1 MKKKGLII
9 STVVMVVV
17 LIASLTTATYAWFT
31 AETRT
36 TVNGFD
42 INVAEGSAV
51 VVGFKNGTT
60 WNTLASAA
68 DLNDSLFQS
77 GNVTFSTTEGWVGD
91 AEGLTPTLIPTINL
105 GKEIGGTWVMEKAVG
120 KTTETDVLKATEKNT
135 YLWGNTSNAETIVAA
150 NKGKNGALAN
160 QTAGVANSDY
170 AHFILGAQASKSLE
184 SLTFA
189 ITVTSS
195 GKTTLGMA
203 AATHIAFRKT
213 GETTWTDIDMFDK
226 TQNPGLTTEKSCTAS
241 TTIASVAGYTLTGS
255 TTQKDAGSATYY
267 ITLDP
272 VAINQIEIVIYLA
285 GSDADCTD
293 AAKGAVSKISMDFIA
308 VEKTQG

>member
-31 AETRT
+31 AETKT

-42 INVAEGSAV
+42 INVAAGSAV
-51 VVGFKNGTT
+51 VVGFKHGTT
-60 WNTLASAA
+60 WNTLADA
-68 DLNDSLFQS
+68 DSLNDSDFQS
-77 GNVTFSTTEGWVGD
+77 GNVTFTTTDGWVGD
-91 AEGLTPTLIPTINL
+91 AEGLTPTLTPTINL
-105 GKEIGGTWVMEKAVG
+105 GKEIDSKWVMEKAVG
-120 KTTETDVLKATEKNT
+120 KTIETDVLKATEKNT
-135 YLWGNTSNAETIVAA
+135 YLWGNTENAETVVAA
-150 NKGKNGALAN
+150 NKGKSGALAN

-213 GETTWTDIDMFDK
+213 GETKWTDIDMFDK
-226 TQNPGLTTEKSCTAS
+226 TQNPNLTTEKSCTAS
-241 TTIASVAGYTLTGS
+241 TTIANVPGYTLTNS
-255 TTQKDAGSATYY
+255 TTTKDAGSATYY